1 MSTNKTKGDIFLM
14 DVMEK
19 LLQWKAEY
27 LDNLGRY
34 GKVVPKEDWAN
45 IKNSNIEFY
54 RELLGQ
60 DSIGYCYYYS
70 RELALF
76 LKDVKIIYC
85 CIELDNGEK
94 TGHAMILRDDC
105 VYNTSSKQH
114 YYLEAYEKMRGFEVY
129 RIFSEEEYR
138 REEFFDNIREG
149 FIKWCEERNVYCDPQ

>member
-1 MSTNKTKGDIFLM
+1 M

-34 GKVVPKEDWAN
+34 GKVVSKEDWAN

-54 RELLGQ
+54 RELLGP

-70 RELALF
+70 RKLALF

-85 CIELDNGEK
+85 CIELDGLPSDDSTSEI
-94 TGHAMILRDDC
+94 ILAI
-105 VYNTSSKQH
+105 VST
-114 YYLEAYEKMRGFEVY
+114 
-129 RIFSEEEYR
+129 IFCSY
-138 REEFFDNIREG
+138 FTAFA
-149 FIKWCEERNVYCDPQ
+149 KAV